1 MRGRAG
7 AIRTELNSI
16 APVEGQDAGPAKST
30 TRLKNHRHTLEPS
43 VRQSRATYPKGMAL
57 DNQLIHSHP
66 MRLSSP
72 FHKSLSVRASACTR
86 TRLRGFTAIELMVV
100 VAILAI
106 LAAIAAP
113 SFTPLIERWR
123 VMQTVDGLQSTL
135 YFARSEAVKR
145 GGNIVIRKEPSGAN
159 GCPLATS
166 NTDWDCG
173 WYVFVDTNGN
183 GTLNTGEEILQRFA
197 PPANITVTRTGGGAN
212 IQLSRWGT
220 IEGTYLGFN
229 IVPLDKSISD
239 LAARGLCMSSAGRI
253 RTVKGADIPCTN

>member
-1 MRGRAG
+1 MVLDHSGRRPG
-7 AIRTELNSI
+7 LNI
-16 APVEGQDAGPAKST
+16 T
-30 TRLKNHRHTLEPS
+30 RHTLGPS
-43 VRQSRATYPKGMAL
+43 VRPPRATYQKSMAL
-57 DNQLIHSHP
+57 DNQLTQSHT
-66 MRLSSP
+66 MQLSYP
-72 FHKSLSVRASACTR
+72 FHKSISARELACNR
-86 TRLRGFTAIELMVV
+86 SKLRGFTAIELMVV
-100 VAILAI
+100 VSIVAI

-166 NTDWDCG
+166 NADWDCG
-173 WYVFVDTNGN
+173 WFVFVDTNGN
-183 GTLNTGEEILQRFA
+183 GTLNTGEEVLQRFA

-229 IVPLDKSISD
+229 IVPLDKSTSD